1 MAEQT
6 TSITAQQKTA
16 GAVLHPGRAADPLPE
31 DAGEGR
37 DDGSRVS
44 DRPEADA
51 AAADDKGAAEADRD
65 ARAAEAGVDSADTDD
80 PEESEEQNKGAQRAA
95 AAARQRRLRL
105 LLRRCDRILLMDFDI
120 LAMNDWPDSFT
131 LAAARRR
138 RDLWLLTAL
147 VCATMFLSGL
157 TGLVPAWLAGSGFGS
172 FVIILLLGVPSIRR
186 IYTSRP
192 SYLDLV
198 FRRRRMLAD
207 ARRHA
212 EHLEGREGLVWQCVE
227 MADYNPALRH
237 PRFSQ
242 LVELSERRLLP
253 RFLTRREHVRLY
265 LIFLLEAEKAYTRV
279 QEAFLEGNQQAIDQ
293 GWKEVVAEPD
303 TRA

>member
-1 MAEQT
+1 MAQHSTST
-6 TSITAQQKTA
+6 TIQENAP

-31 DAGEGR
+31 TTGEAGEAGAVAP
-37 DDGSRVS
+37 DSGEPEV
-44 DRPEADA
+44 RP
-51 AAADDKGAAEADRD
+51 G
-65 ARAAEAGVDSADTDD
+65 DD
-80 PEESEEQNKGAQRAA
+80 PEAAETERDAGATETAAEDGEDKTGQRAA

-105 LLRRCDRILLMDFDI
+105 LLRRCDRVLLMDFDI
-120 LAMNDWPDSFT
+120 LAMNDWPDNFT

-138 RDLWLLTAL
+138 RDLWLLAAL
-147 VCATMFLSGL
+147 VCATVFLSGL
-157 TGLVPAWLAGSGFGS
+157 TGFVPAWLAGGGFGS
-172 FVIILLLGVPSIRR
+172 FVIILLLGLPAIRR

-192 SYLDLV
+192 SYLDLLLQ
-198 FRRRRMLAD
+198 RRRMLAD

-212 EHLEGREGLVWQCVE
+212 GHLEGREGLVWQCVE

-237 PRFSQ
+237 PRFSH

-253 RFLTRREHVRLY
+253 RYLTRREHVRLY

-293 GWKEVVAEPD
+293 GWKDVVAEPEPR
-303 TRA
+303 T